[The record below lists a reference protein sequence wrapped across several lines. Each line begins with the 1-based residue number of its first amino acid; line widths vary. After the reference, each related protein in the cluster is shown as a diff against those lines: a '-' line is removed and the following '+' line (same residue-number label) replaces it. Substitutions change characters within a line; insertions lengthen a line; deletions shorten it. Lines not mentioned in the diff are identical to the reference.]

1 VDNCIHLA
9 PAVISIQEHR
19 SADGLDRHVPVIL
32 SDGVLYDADLD
43 RFFLDLPLNGVRSP
57 HSTQAPLGV
66 SGDFFRQRLQ
76 MDRRVVEP
84 NVTIIFRAAVGSA
97 LKVR

>member
-1 VDNCIHLA
+1 MDNCIHLA

-57 HSTQAPLGV
+57 HRLHWGCREIFFD
-66 SGDFFRQRLQ
+66 SGCKW
-76 MDRRVVEP
+76 
-84 NVTIIFRAAVGSA
+84 TGG
-97 LKVR
+97 